1 MRLALSGTE
10 LEEQEGLEALIDA
23 ARHANIDAV
32 ELWHPRN
39 TPNGLQ
45 HALEKLAAAG
55 IEAICLSSGI
65 ELFRD
70 AGSEHEQR
78 RLLDLIAMAA
88 DAAVPRVNTYFGFS
102 SKRDDARAIDG
113 YLRAV
118 QPCIALAEKRG
129 VTIVLENEFNA
140 FGWDPA
146 CSDVTRRPDALRQL
160 VSRAGSDRFRITF
173 DPANFVCA
181 GVTDIV
187 GAYDLIAPFVGYV
200 HVKDVV
206 PLPAAGDSGDDSEA
220 MGWRSYT
227 DFERRYRTCPLG
239 EGTVPWRPLIEALTS
254 DGYDGAFALEPHSQT
269 HLRQQAWTGAAE
281 QFRALLMERSRRELV
296 PSR

>member
-10 LEEQEGLEALIDA
+10 LEEQEGLQALIDA
-23 ARHANIDAV
+23 ARQANIDAV
-32 ELWHPRN
+32 ELWYPRN
-39 TPNGLQ
+39 TPSGLA
-45 HALEKLAAAG
+45 HALQELEAAG
-55 IEAICLSSGI
+55 IEAVCLSSGI

-70 AGSEHEQR
+70 TGTEHEQR
-78 RLLDLIAMAA
+78 KLLDLIGMAA
-88 DAAVPRVNTYFGFS
+88 DAGIPFVNTYFGFS

-118 QPCIALAEKRG
+118 EACITLAEKRG

-146 CSDVTRRPDALRQL
+146 GSDVTRRPDALRRL
-160 VSRAGSDRFRITF
+160 VSRAGSDRFRVTF

-181 GVTDIV
+181 GVTDV
-187 GAYDLIAPFVGYV
+187 VAAYGLIAPFVGYV

-206 PLPAAGDSGDDSEA
+206 PLAAGDDEFEGD
-220 MGWRSYT
+220 GWRSYS

-239 EGTVPWRPLIEALTS
+239 EGAVPWRPLVAALTEH
-254 DGYDGAFALEPHSQT
+254 GYDGAFTLEPHSQT
-269 HLRQQAWTGAAE
+269 GLRQQAWTTAARAL
-281 QFRALLMERSRRELV
+281 RALLADVPRREPV
-296 PSR
+296 SAR